1 MRCSRGLTI
10 SGLAAFSVALG
21 ACGGGHQGAASG
33 QGAGAQAAAGPQDP
47 NNLLIGSWKFSGI
60 GADPTAAPGGCA
72 TALTFTATQQTMTDL
87 SGTSSHPVT
96 YNASAAGVFVMSDAG
111 IDAHVTYKI
120 LDANH
125 VQLDSWPA
133 CTFTRVS

>member
-1 MRCSRGLTI
+1 MRASGGLTI
-10 SGLAAFSVALG
+10 SGLAALTVALA
-21 ACGGGHQGAASG
+21 ACGGGHRGAASG
-33 QGAGAQAAAGPQDP
+33 QGAGAQAGPQDP

-60 GADPTAAPGGCA
+60 GGDPNAAPGGCA
-72 TALTFTATQQTMTDL
+72 TALTFTASQQTMTDL

-111 IDAHVTYKI
+111 IDAHTTYKI

-133 CTFTRVS
+133 CTFTRVI